1 MLLCNYSGPRCML
14 ICVFVC
20 LGEEADF
27 ILGPGPKKQEENN
40 KELGSEPKL
49 IQNMRIKWQLM
60 HIIFCLIHP

>member
-1 MLLCNYSGPRCML
+1 ML